1 MSDLKVEDLQSVLP
15 SPELWGS
22 FKVKGVEGNRLELIG
37 WVLGRD
43 SEVTRVEIVARGQV
57 VATARPEKPRPEVA
71 EQMSE
76 RPTAATCGFEI
87 MVEGSGKG
95 QSVLELRA
103 ILEDESQAQM
113 GQMRAVVPPQRW
125 AGLLRRR

>member
-1 MSDLKVEDLQSVLP
+1 MPDLKVEDLASVLP
-15 SPELWGS
+15 APELWGS

-37 WVLGRD
+37 WVLGRQ
-43 SEVTRVEIVARGQV
+43 SEVAKVEIVARGRV

-71 EQMSE
+71 EQMPE

-87 MVEGSGKG
+87 VMEGSGKG
-95 QSVLELRA
+95 ESVLELRA
-103 ILEDESQAQM
+103 VLEDGTEAQM

-125 AGLLRRR
+125 ASLLRRR

>member
-1 MSDLKVEDLQSVLP
+1 MSDLKVEDLQSALP
-15 SPELWGS
+15 SSELWGS

-37 WVLGRD
+37 WVLGRH
-43 SEVTRVEIVARGQV
+43 SEVTRVEIVARGRV

-87 MVEGSGKG
+87 MMEGSGKG
-95 QSVLELRA
+95 ESVLELRA
-103 ILEDESQAQM
+103 VLEDGAEAQM
-113 GQMRAVVPPQRW
+113 GQMRAVVPQRW
-125 AGLLRRR
+125 ASLLRRR